1 MGFLARVA
9 RVTKRFNNWKFLLS
23 YKDWINMDKYGL
35 TKVTRRGQITIP
47 AEAREKL
54 GIGEDDYVAVY
65 GSESILLLKKTS
77 QPDLNQRLEEALKQ
91 GMELAKEKKI
101 TRKTVEGAVEV
112 VRHG

>member
-1 MGFLARVA
+1 LE
-9 RVTKRFNNWKFLLS
+9 
-23 YKDWINMDKYGL
+23 KYGL

-65 GSESILLLKKTS
+65 GSESILILKKTT
-77 QPDLNQRLEEALKQ
+77 QPDLDQRLEEVLRR
-91 GMELAKEKKI
+91 GVELAKEKGVM
-101 TRKTVEGAVEV
+101 RRTVERAVEE

>member
-1 MGFLARVA
+1 ME
-9 RVTKRFNNWKFLLS
+9 
-23 YKDWINMDKYGL
+23 KYGL

-65 GSESILLLKKTS
+65 GSESILILKKTT
-77 QPDLNQRLEEALKQ
+77 QPDLDQRLEEVLRR
-91 GMELAKEKKI
+91 GVELAKEKGVM
-101 TRKTVEGAVEV
+101 RRTVERAVEE

>member
-1 MGFLARVA
+1 ME
-9 RVTKRFNNWKFLLS
+9 
-23 YKDWINMDKYGL
+23 KYGL

-65 GSESILLLKKTS
+65 GSDSILVLKKTT
-77 QPDLNQRLEEALKQ
+77 QPDLDQRLEEALRR
-91 GMELAKEKKI
+91 GVEMAREKGV
-101 TRKTVEGAVEV
+101 TWRTVERAVEE